1 MGVEVRA
8 RSREVSAKGRRDEET
23 RRRPGRLSGDRGVS
37 KGGGEGCYCYW
48 DRKSLKIVSVEQF
61 SDKKKQKANNSI
73 TEQANEEK
81 SA

>member
-37 KGGGEGCYCYW
+37 KGGGEGREKKRCV
-48 DRKSLKIVSVEQF
+48 SLILSVPLFFFLFLFRDVEIQTSVS
-61 SDKKKQKANNSI
+61 NM
-73 TEQANEEK
+73 
-81 SA
+81 

>member
-37 KGGGEGCYCYW
+37 KGGGG
-48 DRKSLKIVSVEQF
+48 KVG
-61 SDKKKQKANNSI
+61 KKRDVFR
-73 TEQANEEK
+73 
-81 SA
+81 